1 MTAPLPNALP
11 NCHFLGSPGRL
22 PFLGH
27 FRLRVQGSDCQ
38 LDLCGRIGNNHPP
51 EEASR
56 LSGWVRQAL
65 AQAKGDD
72 GPSLMRHCW
81 EQVLTL
87 PRKEFGPSKGSDL
100 ALLMVATDP
109 NGRVLSAV
117 GLSGIWQQTGNEIQE
132 IANTMTVETQH
143 PGIPK
148 LPPKALNLATG
159 DAQFFASPLGHIPA
173 NPTLSDLM
181 TAAGFDP

>member
-1 MTAPLPNALP
+1 MIDPPPNSLP

-38 LDLCGRIGNNHPP
+38 LDLCGRIGNNRPP
-51 EEASR
+51 ADAWR
-56 LSGWVRQAL
+56 LSAGVRQAL
-65 AQAKGDD
+65 SQANGDD

-87 PRKEFGPSKGSDL
+87 PRKEFGPDNGMDL
-100 ALLMVATDP
+100 ALLLVATDP
-109 NGRVLSAV
+109 NGLYLSGV
-117 GLSGIWQQTGNEIQE
+117 GLAGIWRQTGHELQE
-132 IANTMTVETQH
+132 IANPMTVETQH

-148 LPPKALNLATG
+148 LPPKVLKLSAGKAR
-159 DAQFFASPLGHIPA
+159 FFASPLGQALA
-173 NPTLSDLM
+173 NPTLPELM
-181 TAAGFDP
+181 TAAGFDQ